1 MDLAIWEI
9 QYKDFLEEY
18 TATQVDHCYHC
29 YYRGMEIIG
38 ASEDQMVEEGRRMEL
53 FCVSQE
59 DWNVCEWTR
68 VSDK

>member
-1 MDLAIWEI
+1 MDASGR
-9 QYKDFLEEY
+9 FL
-18 TATQVDHCYHC
+18 TYHC